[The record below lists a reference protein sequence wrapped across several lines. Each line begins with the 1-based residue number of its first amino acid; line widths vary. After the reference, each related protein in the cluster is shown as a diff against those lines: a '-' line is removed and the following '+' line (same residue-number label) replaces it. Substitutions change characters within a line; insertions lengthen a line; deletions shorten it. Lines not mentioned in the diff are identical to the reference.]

1 MKKNERGYKLRTSL
15 EFRTD
20 KETKGRRRFTLGFF
34 LLIGIIMLACVCTLL
49 LLKEYDFDIDNIIGR
64 SPETTDS
71 TSQTS
76 ADMSLE
82 GSSTF
87 LFAVSDNDKKRLHY
101 AALLSF
107 DVSSGE
113 IKIYTVDVNENHSE
127 EKIKGSLTALF
138 SKSDGSMLSL
148 KEAVEEITGVTVS
161 RYIHATD
168 DSFKGLIKIFGG
180 VPYDVKER
188 IQYSCEGVGYIIEK
202 GRQTLT
208 ADMSYKYMY
217 YLSQQNA
224 DKPDEMSCFLS
235 AVLKVVLT
243 TQNNSK
249 ADYYYGKLRNTLDT
263 DISAFDFSN
272 SKAALSQ
279 LVTLFDSKEAVVVSS
294 LKDF

>member
-34 LLIGIIMLACVCTLL
+34 LLVGIIMLACVCTLL

-71 TSQTS
+71 TSQTN

-87 LFAVSDNDKKRLHY
+87 LFAVSDNSKNKLHY
-101 AALLSF
+101 TALLNF

-127 EKIKGSLTALF
+127 EKVKGSLTALYA
-138 SKSDGSMLSL
+138 KSDGSMLSL

-188 IQYSCEGVGYIIEK
+188 IQYSCDGVGYIIEK

-224 DKPDEMSCFLS
+224 DKPDEMSNFLS
-235 AVLKVVLT
+235 AVLKVIMT
-243 TQNNSK
+243 PQNGSK
-249 ADYYYGKLRNTLDT
+249 ADYYYSKLRNTLDT

-279 LVTLFDSKEAVVVSS
+279 LITLFGSKDAVVVNSS
-294 LKDF
+294 KGF

>member
-34 LLIGIIMLACVCTLL
+34 LLVGIIMLACVCTLL

-64 SPETTDS
+64 SPETTDG
-71 TSQTS
+71 TSQTN

-87 LFAVSDNDKKRLHY
+87 LFAVSDNSKNKLHY
-101 AALLSF
+101 TALLNF

-127 EKIKGSLTALF
+127 EKTKGSLTALY

-188 IQYSCEGVGYIIEK
+188 IQYSCDGVGYIIEK

-224 DKPDEMSCFLS
+224 DKPDEMSNFLS

-243 TQNNSK
+243 PQNNSK
-249 ADYYYGKLRNTLDT
+249 ADYYYSKLRNTLDT

-279 LVTLFDSKEAVVVSS
+279 LITLFGSKDAVVVNSS
-294 LKDF
+294 KGF

>member
-34 LLIGIIMLACVCTLL
+34 LLVGIIMLACVCTLL

-71 TSQTS
+71 TSQTN
-76 ADMSLE
+76 ADMSRE

-87 LFAVSDNDKKRLHY
+87 LFAVSDNNKNKLHY
-101 AALLSF
+101 TALLNF
-107 DVSSGE
+107 DVSSGD
-113 IKIYTVDVNENHSE
+113 IKIYTVDVNENHNE
-127 EKIKGSLTALF
+127 EKVKGSLTALY

-188 IQYSCEGVGYIIEK
+188 IQYSCDGVGYIIEK

-224 DKPDEMSCFLS
+224 DKPDEMSSFLS

-243 TQNNSK
+243 PQNNSK
-249 ADYYYGKLRNTLDT
+249 ADYYYNKLRNTLDT

-279 LVTLFDSKEAVVVSS
+279 LITLFGSKDAVVVNSP
-294 LKDF
+294 KGF

>member
-34 LLIGIIMLACVCTLL
+34 LLVGIIMLACVCTLL

-64 SPETTDS
+64 SPETTDG
-71 TSQTS
+71 TSQTN

-87 LFAVSDNDKKRLHY
+87 LFAVSDNSKNKLHY
-101 AALLSF
+101 TALLNF

-127 EKIKGSLTALF
+127 EKTKGSLTALY

-188 IQYSCEGVGYIIEK
+188 IQYSCDGVGYIIEK

-224 DKPDEMSCFLS
+224 DKPDEMSNFLS
-235 AVLKVVLT
+235 AVLKVIMT
-243 TQNNSK
+243 PQNDSK
-249 ADYYYGKLRNTLDT
+249 ADYYYSKLRNTLDT

-279 LVTLFDSKEAVVVSS
+279 LITLFGSKDAVVVNSS
-294 LKDF
+294 KGF

>member
-34 LLIGIIMLACVCTLL
+34 LLVGIIMLACVCTLL

-71 TSQTS
+71 TSQTN

-87 LFAVSDNDKKRLHY
+87 LFAVSDNDRKKLHY
-101 AALLSF
+101 TALLNF

-127 EKIKGSLTALF
+127 EKVKGSLTALY

-148 KEAVEEITGVTVS
+148 KDAVEEITGVTVS

-188 IQYSCEGVGYIIEK
+188 VQYSCDGVGYIIEK

-224 DKPDEMSCFLS
+224 DKPDEMSSFLS
-235 AVLKVVLT
+235 AVLKVILT
-243 TQNNSK
+243 PQNNSK
-249 ADYYYGKLRNTLDT
+249 ADYYYNKLRNTLDT

-279 LVTLFDSKEAVVVSS
+279 LITLFDSKDAVVVNSS
-294 LKDF
+294 KGF

>member
-34 LLIGIIMLACVCTLL
+34 LLVGIIMLACVCTLL

-71 TSQTS
+71 TSQTN

-87 LFAVSDNDKKRLHY
+87 LFAVSDNDRKKLHY
-101 AALLSF
+101 TALLNF

-127 EKIKGSLTALF
+127 EKIKGSLTALY

-188 IQYSCEGVGYIIEK
+188 VQYSCDGVGYIIEK

-224 DKPDEMSCFLS
+224 DKPDEMSNFLS

-243 TQNNSK
+243 PQNDSK
-249 ADYYYGKLRNTLDT
+249 ADYYYNKLRNTLDT

-279 LVTLFDSKEAVVVSS
+279 LITLFDSKDAVVVNSS
-294 LKDF
+294 KGF

>member
-1 MKKNERGYKLRTSL
+1 MKKKERGYKLRTSL

-34 LLIGIIMLACVCTLL
+34 LLVGIIMLACVCTLL

-87 LFAVSDNDKKRLHY
+87 LFAVSDNNKNKLHY
-101 AALLSF
+101 TALLNF

-127 EKIKGSLTALF
+127 EKTKGSLTALY

-243 TQNNSK
+243 PQNNSK

>member
-34 LLIGIIMLACVCTLL
+34 LLVGIIMLACVCTLL

-71 TSQTS
+71 TSQTN

-87 LFAVSDNDKKRLHY
+87 LFAVSDNSKNKLHY
-101 AALLSF
+101 TALLNF

-113 IKIYTVDVNENHSE
+113 IKIYTVDVNENHNE
-127 EKIKGSLTALF
+127 EKTKGNLTALYA
-138 SKSDGSMLSL
+138 KSDGSMLSL

-188 IQYSCEGVGYIIEK
+188 VQYSCDGVGYIIEK

-224 DKPDEMSCFLS
+224 DKPDEMSNFLS
-235 AVLKVVLT
+235 AVLKVILT
-243 TQNNSK
+243 PQNNSK
-249 ADYYYGKLRNTLDT
+249 ADYYYSKLRNTLGT
-263 DISAFDFSN
+263 DISAFDYSN

-279 LVTLFDSKEAVVVSS
+279 LVTLFESKDAVVVNSS
-294 LKDF
+294 KGF

>member
-34 LLIGIIMLACVCTLL
+34 LLVGIIMLACVCTLL

-71 TSQTS
+71 TSQTN

-87 LFAVSDNDKKRLHY
+87 LFAVSDNSKNKLHY
-101 AALLSF
+101 TALLNF

-127 EKIKGSLTALF
+127 EKTKGSLTALYA
-138 SKSDGSMLSL
+138 KSDGSMLSL

-188 IQYSCEGVGYIIEK
+188 IQYSCDGVGYIIEK

-224 DKPDEMSCFLS
+224 DKPDEMSNFLS
-235 AVLKVVLT
+235 AVLKVILT
-243 TQNNSK
+243 PQNDSK
-249 ADYYYGKLRNTLDT
+249 SDYYYNKLRNTLDT

-272 SKAALSQ
+272 SKSALSQ
-279 LVTLFDSKEAVVVSS
+279 LITLFGSKDAVVVNSP
-294 LKDF
+294 KGF